1 MPAAAAAGL
10 GEMSTAGDAAAKFPS
25 PNGSAAA
32 AAPDDG
38 AGGGVGAFMSA
49 NRSIVGAAGAAG
61 AAAAQSLTLVI
72 FRPST

>member
-1 MPAAAAAGL
+1 
-10 GEMSTAGDAAAKFPS
+10 
-25 PNGSAAA
+25 
-32 AAPDDG
+32 
-38 AGGGVGAFMSA
+38 VGAFMSA